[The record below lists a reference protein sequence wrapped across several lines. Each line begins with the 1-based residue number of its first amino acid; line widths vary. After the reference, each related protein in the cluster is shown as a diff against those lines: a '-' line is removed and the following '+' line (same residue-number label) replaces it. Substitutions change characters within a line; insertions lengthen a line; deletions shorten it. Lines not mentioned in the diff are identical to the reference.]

1 MNPLLDAA
9 ADAWV
14 AWDAAPARRD
24 RVEELDAALRPIAQ
38 RLLMS
43 TSQLRDAIS
52 LSRRHGMDAAA
63 AIAYVLEESLF
74 GDDGR
79 PLMVEVRVGEVL

>member
-1 MNPLLDAA
+1 VNPLLEAA
-9 ADAWV
+9 ADAWA

-24 RVEELDAALRPIAQ
+24 RVEQLEAALRPIAE

-43 TSQLRDAIS
+43 PSQLRDAVT
-52 LSRRHGMDAAA
+52 LSRRNGMDAAA

-79 PLMVEVRVGEVL
+79 PSTVEVPVGEYL